1 MAKIAGTIVVDPQ
14 ELVRRI
20 FVVRGQ
26 RVMLDSDLAQ
36 LYGIPTHRLNEQV
49 SRNRDRFPSDFA
61 YQLTRQEFSDLISQ
75 FAISKSV
82 RGGRRKP
89 PWVFTEHGVAML
101 SSVLRSPRA
110 AQVNIAIM
118 RAFVNMR
125 RLLATPGELVSQ
137 LNQLAE
143 SVQLHEEQIKTIADV
158 LRRMMEPPPNPPK
171 RKIGFCPDM
180 QAESNGQRRG
190 ISR

>member
-1 MAKIAGTIVVDPQ
+1 
-14 ELVRRI
+14 
-20 FVVRGQ
+20 
-26 RVMLDSDLAQ
+26 
-36 LYGIPTHRLNEQV
+36 
-49 SRNRDRFPSDFA
+49 
-61 YQLTRQEFSDLISQ
+61 
-75 FAISKSV
+75 
-82 RGGRRKP
+82 
-89 PWVFTEHGVAML
+89 ML